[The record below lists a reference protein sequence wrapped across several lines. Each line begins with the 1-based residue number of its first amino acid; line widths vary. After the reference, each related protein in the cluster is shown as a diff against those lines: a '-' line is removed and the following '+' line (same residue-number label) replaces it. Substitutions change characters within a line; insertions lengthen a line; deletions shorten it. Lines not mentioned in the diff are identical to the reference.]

1 MSLSEG
7 TEAYRIFDAREDD
20 VVKIMMTL

>member
-1 MSLSEG
+1 MPLEQG
-7 TEAYRIFDAREDD
+7 TEAYRIFDAKEDD